1 MYTDEAIKNKYALK
15 VFHKVPE
22 DMVVF
27 SASLRQPEFFTVR
40 IIYRT
45 VVSSYIVQV
54 SVHNVSMSIL
64 IKYQLMC
71 LYCRD

>member
-1 MYTDEAIKNKYALK
+1 MSVYTYTDETIKNKYALK
-15 VFHKVPE
+15 VYYKVPQ

-40 IIYRT
+40 IYRT
-45 VVSSYIVQV
+45 IVSFYIVQV

-64 IKYQLMC
+64 ISIS
-71 LYCRD
+71 